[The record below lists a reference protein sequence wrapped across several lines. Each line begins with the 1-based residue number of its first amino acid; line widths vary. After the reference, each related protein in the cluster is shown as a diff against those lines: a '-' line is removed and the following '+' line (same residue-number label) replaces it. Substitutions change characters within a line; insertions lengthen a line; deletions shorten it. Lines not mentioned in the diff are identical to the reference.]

1 MHNWLK
7 GIGFPETP
15 QQFADQTTDKDGLR
29 DPLEVFSD
37 GSLHIL
43 NSNFQDVAIVKF
55 NDLFPVALTSLEF
68 DATETDINY
77 FTAEA
82 TMRYTVYNI
91 FDTDARTRL
100 WILKK
105 FKRCGSVNATIDPD
119 NLHNESLKIPQLHSK
134 YYTIY
139 NTISLLREKA
149 RDSYNRIRLERYNY
163 YTGKAP
169 AEVYVEDPFPYKVRE
184 KDAIQRHM
192 EADEK
197 LSTAEMKIKY
207 YDVTT

>member
-1 MHNWLK
+1 MADPFVNQIQNRNFLAPVGFKFTLAKYPKVAFFSNSARIPELSLGTAIQPSYLKDIDVPGEKLTYGDLTIRFLVDENMENYMAMHNWLK

-15 QQFADQTTDKDGLR
+15 QQFADQTTNVDGLR

-100 WILKK
+100 
-105 FKRCGSVNATIDPD
+105 
-119 NLHNESLKIPQLHSK
+119 
-134 YYTIY
+134 
-139 NTISLLREKA
+139 
-149 RDSYNRIRLERYNY
+149 
-163 YTGKAP
+163 
-169 AEVYVEDPFPYKVRE
+169 
-184 KDAIQRHM
+184 
-192 EADEK
+192 
-197 LSTAEMKIKY
+197 
-207 YDVTT
+207 

>member
-1 MHNWLK
+1 MADPFANQIQNRNFLAPVGFKFTLAKYPKVAFFSNSARIPELSLGTAIQPSYLKDIDVPGEKLTYGDLTVRFLVDENMQNYMAMHNWLK

-15 QQFADQTTDKDGLR
+15 QQFADQTTDVDGLR

-91 FDTDARTRL
+91 FDKNGRDRL
-100 WILKK
+100 
-105 FKRCGSVNATIDPD
+105 
-119 NLHNESLKIPQLHSK
+119 
-134 YYTIY
+134 
-139 NTISLLREKA
+139 
-149 RDSYNRIRLERYNY
+149 
-163 YTGKAP
+163 
-169 AEVYVEDPFPYKVRE
+169 
-184 KDAIQRHM
+184 
-192 EADEK
+192 
-197 LSTAEMKIKY
+197 
-207 YDVTT
+207 